1 MKMCAR
7 LNQVLRADAE
17 GRRRYMSCLNLHG
30 WLTWAKGLEHE
41 GMSEAV
47 THLDPGLVLGPRAR
61 IAGNAR
67 DPAECDNNGPIGLRR
82 RLQPQPAVRR
92 RSILHPSSLIL
103 PITHRSASP
112 RSSAAQSSL
121 TSVPPCSWAWG
132 LSPRGYGAR
141 PAIPRTARDAVFAP
155 ARTAA
160 NSAPRSVGK
169 ITAMSNCQWLD
180 PQTAAREGE
189 PVPQGRSY
197 ALTSGLLEIA
207 YDAGARAIV
216 EGPAIFTVDA
226 ANGGSLFCGKLT
238 MQVGKLDRAALEN
251 SQKAQNHPAPSP
263 HAEAFCVRT
272 HSAIIHDSGAVETKF
287 GVEVDRSWV
296 TYMHVF
302 RGGVVIQSPGFKPC
316 PVGAGTCVWTGAQA

>member
-1 MKMCAR
+1 MPATQR
-7 LNQVLRADAE
+7 SAD
-17 GRRRYMSCLNLHG
+17 
-30 WLTWAKGLEHE
+30 
-41 GMSEAV
+41 
-47 THLDPGLVLGPRAR
+47 D
-61 IAGNAR
+61 
-67 DPAECDNNGPIGLRR
+67 NGPIGLRAR
-82 RLQPQPAVRR
+82 PTAAAGGAPAV
-92 RSILHPSSLIL
+92 HPSSIIPYPSHYPSVCL
-103 PITHRSASP
+103 PSLLGGAVLSYVC
-112 RSSAAQSSL
+112 AAVFL
-121 TSVPPCSWAWG
+121 GMGVVAAWLWG
-132 LSPRGYGAR
+132 LAGDPANSPGT
-141 PAIPRTARDAVFAP
+141 PFSAP

-238 MQVGKLDRAALEN
+238 MQVGKLDRARWKTAKRPKIIPRPLTPRHF
-251 SQKAQNHPAPSP
+251 SSGPIPRSYTTAAP
-263 HAEAFCVRT
+263 
-272 HSAIIHDSGAVETKF
+272 VETKF

-316 PVGAGTCVWTGAQA
+316 PVGAGTCVWTGAARSITASLFSGRRPPLIFVQEMPKRRRSA